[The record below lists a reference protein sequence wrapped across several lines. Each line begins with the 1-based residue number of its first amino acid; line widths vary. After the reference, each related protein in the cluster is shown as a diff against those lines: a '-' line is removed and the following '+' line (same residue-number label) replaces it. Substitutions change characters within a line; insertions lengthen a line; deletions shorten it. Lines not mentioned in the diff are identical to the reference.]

1 MGIAGRQMTEAEYA
15 TRSQAAVVNA
25 WAEYEGRGRDV
36 QAGAYYPPAVYF
48 VDDDLVVA
56 ITDMARQSFLTCFHE
71 HFNKPHGIDPG
82 RSASVGQRRL
92 RYIQQLNWDEKG
104 GMIRNLKRIR
114 NV

>member
-1 MGIAGRQMTEAEYA
+1 M
-15 TRSQAAVVNA
+15 SNA

-36 QAGAYYPPAVYF
+36 QAGAYYPQAAYF

-56 ITDMARQSFLTCFHE
+56 ITDVARQSFLTCFHE
-71 HFNKPHGIDPG
+71 HFNKAHGIDPG